1 VRGNVTRGDRR
12 GAYMVLVGKPE
23 GRRPLRRPRRR
34 WEDNSKLILNRWDE
48 GMDWIDFAQ
57 GKARWRTLVNAAT
70 NIRPPYNV
78 GNFLTS

>member
-1 VRGNVTRGDRR
+1 MTRGDRR
-12 GAYMVLVGKPE
+12 GAYLVLVGKPE

-57 GKARWRTLVNAAT
+57 GRARWRTLVNAVT